1 MQKQKTL
8 AASFSLKGKGL
19 HTGLDIE
26 ITFNPAPENHGYK
39 IKRVDMEGQP
49 TIDALAENVVNT
61 QRGTVL
67 SKNGVQVST
76 IEHAMAALY
85 AVSYTHLTLPTK
97 A

>member
-49 TIDALAENVVNT
+49 TIDALPRT
-61 QRGTVL
+61 WL
-67 SKNGVQVST
+67 IHNGVRCL
-76 IEHAMAALY
+76 ARMAF
-85 AVSYTHLTLPTK
+85 K
-97 A
+97 